1 LYDNLKNKITI
12 GRRDMKHIL
21 YSFLLISLS
30 LTLLSCS
37 DGPINKIS
45 LQNIADGDV
54 YLNFR
59 GSQTL
64 VPSGST
70 IELQDIDKGEYE
82 YETVYEVPLGATGFS
97 AEGEMSGSFI
107 LGAGTKVLVI
117 YSSVFDEEGN
127 YTIYASVTTSD
138 DQSEEGILPD
148 PIGP

>member
-1 LYDNLKNKITI
+1 
-12 GRRDMKHIL
+12 MKHIL

>member
-1 LYDNLKNKITI
+1 
-12 GRRDMKHIL
+12 MKYVLI
-21 YSFLLISLS
+21 SFLLITLS
-30 LTLLSCS
+30 LTLINCS
-37 DGPINKIS
+37 DGPINKIT

-82 YETVYEVPLGATGFS
+82 YETVYEVPSGATSFS
-97 AEGEMSGSFI
+97 AEGEMTGTLI
-107 LGAGTKVLVI
+107 LTAGTKILVI
-117 YSSVFDEEGN
+117 YSSVFNEGS
-127 YTIYASVTTSD
+127 YSIFASVTSSD
-138 DQSEEGILPD
+138 DLTEGILPD

>member
-1 LYDNLKNKITI
+1 
-12 GRRDMKHIL
+12 MKYVLI
-21 YSFLLISLS
+21 SFLLITLS
-30 LTLLSCS
+30 LTLINCS
-37 DGPINKIS
+37 DGPINKIT

-82 YETVYEVPLGATGFS
+82 YETVYEVPSGATSFS
-97 AEGEMSGSFI
+97 AEGEMSGTLI
-107 LGAGTKVLVI
+107 LTAGTKILVI
-117 YSSVFDEEGN
+117 YSSVFSEGS
-127 YTIYASVTTSD
+127 YSIFASVTSSD
-138 DQSEEGILPD
+138 DLTEGILPD